1 MFLHKNNL
9 SFVFLFGIIILA
21 LLFLLNK
28 QNHESEVVKGGSD
41 EPIQNTK
48 TESQENTVLGSN
60 TEINQEKPRGE
71 RDAGITYEE
80 KKRQKLESL
89 QALLDDEEK
98 HDEALK
104 LALSMVDKGDAEQK
118 LAAIETFNW
127 IGGHEAKMA
136 LVALLDY
143 GGIVSENAT
152 SSLIHLFQEDAQ
164 DSERTFDEEAFIA
177 ALDKM
182 EETERDALFVMLNG
196 YPVETAAPVLINLMD
211 SQNEA
216 LRNQVFETFESM
228 AEGTEITSKADAEE
242 WLKKFLAESKED

>member
-1 MFLHKNNL
+1 M
-9 SFVFLFGIIILA
+9 
-21 LLFLLNK
+21 
-28 QNHESEVVKGGSD
+28 
-41 EPIQNTK
+41 
-48 TESQENTVLGSN
+48 
-60 TEINQEKPRGE
+60 
-71 RDAGITYEE
+71 
-80 KKRQKLESL
+80 
-89 QALLDDEEK
+89 
-98 HDEALK
+98 
-104 LALSMVDKGDAEQK
+104 
-118 LAAIETFNW
+118 
-127 IGGHEAKMA
+127 
-136 LVALLDY
+136 
-143 GGIVSENAT
+143 
-152 SSLIHLFQEDAQ
+152 IHLFQEDAQ